1 MSIAIVA
8 PRAAQGTWGGA
19 ERAVLGLHRA
29 IGEHTDHHAEIVEVV
44 VDETNLVGLVH
55 GYRESSLLD
64 LSAFDRV
71 ISVKYP
77 AWMLS
82 HPHHTVY
89 MFHPLRGL
97 YESYHLFGEPDHVVP
112 TAVEIERVV
121 DLMRHRH
128 DRPVLPEF
136 FQRFDEAVAALG
148 PHHPDLRFPGPL
160 SRMIVHWLD
169 RMALAPGATEA
180 WFALSRTV
188 ASRPGYFPPGARPR
202 VAPLPADLP
211 PPQGAGARRGLFT
224 ASRLDGA
231 KRIELIIDAMA
242 YVASPTTLTIAGS
255 GPHEAALRARAAH
268 DPRIGFAGFMSD
280 EDLAASYASAIAVPF
295 VPEDE
300 DQGLIVQE
308 AFAQATPVVTC
319 RDSGGPTEFVVDGRT
334 GLVADPDPRSLGRA
348 LDRLLRDP
356 GWAARLGA
364 NARERGSRVTWEGL
378 VRTLLGDDAHRLVD
392 LDEVAPL
399 PEGPAHGS
407 GASTAGDD
415 DNDGPVAAD
424 RRRAD
429 RPEVMV
435 LASFTIDA
443 PRHGG
448 ELRARHLYGAMAEQ
462 LDVHFVG
469 LTDTTTT
476 GSTTVI
482 APGLVQT
489 TVPRSP
495 GHLRVGEELSAAARL
510 PVTDIVA
517 GLAGEETPELGRTIE
532 DVGATS
538 SIVVLA
544 EPYLLPALLRSKLDL
559 PFVYDAYNVEA
570 SLKAGALPDGPMHD
584 QLLQAVIDIERAAV
598 TESAAVV
605 ACSAA
610 DATDLA
616 RRYDRNV
623 AAFEVIPNGTVLQP
637 TIASAE
643 ERAEAGRRW
652 LDRFHAEQI
661 DGGNP
666 AGRRHAHLAVFF
678 GSWHPPNLDAA
689 ELLIDL
695 ARQQPDLLVLSCGG
709 HGEAFR
715 RRVLP
720 ANIVFTGNVG
730 ELTKHR
736 LLASASVALN
746 PMRSGSGTNLKLVE
760 YLTAGVPVVSTPFG
774 ARGVGVVDGEH
785 LRLSAPERFAATVAE
800 VVADPTA
807 AHRRAVAGH
816 ALVADHFDWTALGHR
831 LAGVVERLAQPV
843 ALP

>member
-19 ERAVLGLHRA
+19 ERAVRGLHRA

-44 VDETNLVGLVH
+44 VDETNLVGLVR

-64 LSAFDRV
+64 LAAFDRV

-77 AWMLS
+77 VWLLA

-97 YESYHLFGEPDHVVP
+97 YESYHRFGEPEHVAP
-112 TAVEIERVV
+112 TAFEVERLV
-121 DLMRHRH
+121 DLIRHRR

-136 FQRFDEAVAALG
+136 FERFEEAVAALG
-148 PHHPDLRFPGPL
+148 PDHPDLRFPGPL
-160 SRMIVHWLD
+160 ARMIVHWLD
-169 RMALAPGATEA
+169 GIALAPGSTEA

-188 ASRPGYFPPGARPR
+188 ASRPGYFPPGVHPR

-211 PPQGAGARRGLFT
+211 PPVGAGPRQGLFT

-231 KRIELIIDAMA
+231 KRIELIVDAMA
-242 YVASPTTLTIAGS
+242 HVSTPTTLTIAGT

-280 EDLAASYASAIAVPF
+280 EDLAASYASAVAVPF

-300 DQGLIVQE
+300 DQGLIVHE

-319 RDSGGPTEFVVDGRT
+319 RDSGGPTELVVDGRT

-356 GWAARLGA
+356 GWAARLGEA
-364 NARERGSRVTWEGL
+364 AQARGRRTTWAGL
-378 VRTLLGDDAHRLVD
+378 VRTLLGDDGNRLVD

-399 PEGPAHGS
+399 PQAEG
-407 GASTAGDD
+407 
-415 DNDGPVAAD
+415 VAAAAPPAGTAVALPD
-424 RRRAD
+424 RTG
-429 RPEVMV
+429 RPKVMV
-435 LASFTIDA
+435 LATFTIEA

-448 ELRARHLYGAMAEQ
+448 ELRARNLYGAMAEVV
-462 LDVHFVG
+462 DVHFVG

-476 GSTTVI
+476 GSTVEL

-495 GHLRVGEELSAAARL
+495 THLRVGEEISAAARL
-510 PVTDIVA
+510 PVTDIIA
-517 GLAGEETPELGRTIE
+517 GLAGEETPELGRTIA
-532 DVGATS
+532 DVGRTAS
-538 SIVVLA
+538 LVVLA
-544 EPYLLPALLRSKLDL
+544 EPYLLPALHRSPLDL

-570 SLKAGALPDGPMHD
+570 TLKDGALPDGPVRER
-584 QLLQAVIDIERAAV
+584 LLQAVIDIERAAV

-610 DATDLA
+610 DATELA

-623 AAFEVIPNGTVLQP
+623 AAFDVIPNGTVIQP
-637 TIASAE
+637 TIASAA
-643 ERAEAGRRW
+643 ERATAGRRW
-652 LDRFHAEQI
+652 LDRFHAEQV
-661 DGGNP
+661 DGGDP
-666 AGRRHAHLAVFF
+666 AAPRYEHLGVFF

-695 ARQQPDLLVLSCGG
+695 ARELPELLVLSCGA

-720 ANIVFTGNVG
+720 RNIVFTGNVA
-730 ELTKHR
+730 EPTKRR
-736 LLASASVALN
+736 LLASATVALN
-746 PMRSGSGTNLKLVE
+746 PMRTGSGTNLKLVE

-774 ARGVGVVDGEH
+774 ARGAGVVDGEH
-785 LRLSAPERFAATVAE
+785 LRLSSPERFAATVAE
-800 VVADPTA
+800 VLAEPAA

-816 ALVADHFDWTALGHR
+816 ALVAEQFDWTVLGHR
-831 LAGVVERLAQPV
+831 LAGLVERLARPV